1 MFDRESSTHTDPSG
15 PGDLCPAGTMYS
27 ELMPVESRSRSLPR
41 LDMEEN
47 EEEDGEYSNQLSS
60 LSLSLSSSYSPIPLK
75 KVTCHTYS
83 LHDPRLGSSWS
94 EQQADGGEM
103 FKSNPLYHT
112 CERPGSAHQG
122 RTMYAELAQR
132 PPPSGLPDD
141 TYEQVPRKAIPGNT
155 YESLEEMKNKS
166 KHTWGKNVSQREMIR
181 RVNVSE
187 KIHPI

>member
-1 MFDRESSTHTDPSG
+1 MFDRESSTHTDLSD
-15 PGDLCPAGTMYS
+15 PGDLHPAGTMYS

-41 LDMEEN
+41 LNMEED
-47 EEEDGEYSNQLSS
+47 EEQDGEYSNQLSS
-60 LSLSLSSSYSPIPLK
+60 LSLTLSSSYSPIPLK

-83 LHDPRLGSSWS
+83 LHDPRLGSRSA
-94 EQQADGGEM
+94 QQADGGQM
-103 FKSNPLYHT
+103 FKPNPLYQT

-122 RTMYAELAQR
+122 STMYAELAQR
-132 PPPSGLPDD
+132 PSASGLPDD
-141 TYEQVPRKAIPGNT
+141 TYEQIPRKAIPGNT

-166 KHTWGKNVSQREMIR
+166 KHTWGKNVSRREMIR